1 MPHQDDQGSRV
12 ATASWRTKRNAAG
25 LAAAVA
31 AAAVA
36 LAACSPG
43 STNKANNSPTGGPVS
58 TAINASQKVTI
69 TVTDGWGTE
78 GGGAVFA
85 KVIKNF
91 ETKYPN
97 VTVNRET
104 TDYSSYLQTV
114 NLKLNS
120 PSPPDV
126 MMLETSGYGQ
136 GFYSAISANKLLPL
150 DSYAKAYDWA
160 TRVGSDASLN
170 VFRMDPNQHYLW
182 GSGNLYGIPEQNSI
196 IGVFYNKKLLKKAG
210 YDTPPT
216 TYDAFVKTLQDAKA
230 HGVTPIEE
238 SSTFIHTEM
247 ALWDSF
253 ATSADQVNN
262 WIYGASG
269 TFASPENMKASQTI
283 QDWTKKGYFESGAV
297 GTSDND
303 AAAAFLGGKAM
314 YYIEGSWMSGGVEGS
329 LKADGGWFPFP
340 STSPNSPVGGGPTT
354 PLVIPANAKN
364 KDVAAAF
371 LNFFLSQEQT
381 DFMFQ
386 QGWGLPGGQI
396 TQSLAKAGT
405 PTADIVAALAK
416 AEGQGGGGTTPFIDW
431 ANPQFSTGLA
441 PELQSLAASR
451 QSASDFTSKIQGQ
464 WTQFNNKRKS

>member
-1 MPHQDDQGSRV
+1 MAHQDERGSRK
-12 ATASWRTKRNAAG
+12 ATASWRRKRSVLG
-25 LAAAVA
+25 IAVA
-31 AAAVA
+31 AVGVLA

-43 STNKANNSPTGGPVS
+43 STNKSNTSAASGPVA
-58 TAINASQKVTI
+58 TAINTSKKVTI
-69 TVTDGWGTE
+69 TVSDGWGTE

-97 VTVNRET
+97 ITVNRET

-120 PSPPDV
+120 PNPPDV

-160 TRVGSDASLN
+160 GRVGSDASLN

-182 GSGNLYGIPEQNSI
+182 GSGNLYGVPEQNSI
-196 IGVFYNKKLLKKAG
+196 IGVFYNKSLLKKAG

-216 TYDAFVKTLQDAKA
+216 TFDNFVKTLQAAKA

-238 SSTFIHTEM
+238 SSTFIHTQM

-253 ATSADQVNN
+253 VTSADQVNN

-269 TFASPENMKASQTI
+269 TFASAGNLKAAQTI
-283 QDWTKKGYFESGAV
+283 QDWNKAGYFQSGAV

-340 STSPNSPVGGGPTT
+340 SASANSPVGGGPTT
-354 PLVIPANAKN
+354 PLVIPANAKH

-396 TQSLAKAGT
+396 TQSLAKTGT

-416 AEGQGGGGTTPFIDW
+416 SEGSGGGGTTPFIDW
-431 ANPQFSTGLA
+431 ANPQFSTQLA
-441 PELQSLAASR
+441 PELQSLAAGR
-451 QSASDFTSKIQGQ
+451 QSPTDFTNKIQGQ